1 MHKASYKKTIFWRG
15 LILVLVPLLLGLLV
29 LFGLNTAWQISV
41 KSAQEESRQNFLLRQ
56 INKTLVALNW
66 RMSGALSKMTLPVP
80 DFLPEDVF
88 AANLKSQMADIK
100 ERVKDEPKRLED
112 MNQLEDIVLSEAASL
127 AEFPSL
133 EPGNIN
139 VGTANQLA
147 KTAMKVAVA
156 HTEIRKIFEREFENL
171 KKARAKED
179 QDYTNLAALIS
190 VALLASLGVSCAVV
204 FAFSQSFSRRIES
217 LANKASKLAEQK
229 SIELDLQG
237 NDELSYLDGVL
248 YNTSRLLEESA
259 AHRQSILSMVAHD
272 MRSPLMAA
280 KLSLYMLDQ
289 SDEDIS
295 DEMRE
300 NLADASNKLLAIVS
314 HLDELLEK
322 QRASL
327 SDAEQSGNAEK
338 EETADSANEV
348 KTGTVSAQANP
359 AGDSNT
365 NTSPALSNPA
375 GESSTNTVSAQANPA
390 GDSNT
395 NTSPAQANPAA
406 DSNTNTSP
414 AQAKSKGVSTT
425 QASLQPPTSTSLA
438 KSNSL
443 GSITKSLLTPRIFQ
457 KSLLLVLIPMLIQG
471 YLISQ
476 IQSQL
481 ADINRITKMER
492 IYSDMNIYN
501 ALLTNDFIRGISLT
515 LAYCLTG
522 STKCKHRADKIF
534 ANTSALYDVQKK
546 VVDGDKQWLEVIE
559 LSKATRLQ
567 QIGELGALAPGAS
580 VELMSSVL
588 FRAGSL
594 IERPNND
601 QQVATSRS
609 IVMGGFNA
617 GIKQNQIKLRFAKDE
632 LDKTFI
638 LSLAVNV
645 ILAALALLAFSK
657 NIGGRLRLLIDNAVL
672 ISDKKTITNKVGG
685 HDEIAYLGKVLF
697 DSHQELER
705 ASAERL
711 QLMKEVA
718 HEMQMPLDNAS
729 SCITKCKLEY
739 GSKLSPRMMT
749 QIDRALSNIERV
761 TVLIEDLLTMETL
774 ESGKVNIT
782 VRQFDSREMA
792 DAAINAVASIAKKK
806 DIQIENLVKSV
817 LVSADRDRL
826 IQVLV
831 NLVSNAIKF
840 SSENTAIQIYSED
853 QNEKIKFVVSDQGPG
868 MDEATRSRVFEKYFQ
883 AQTPEQKQGFGLG
896 LAICSLIVH
905 THSGKLGV
913 ESELGKG
920 SKFWFSIPKHQPK
933 T

>member
-338 EETADSANEV
+338 EEIADSANEV

-359 AGDSNT
+359 A
-365 NTSPALSNPA
+365 
-375 GESSTNTVSAQANPA
+375 
-390 GDSNT
+390 
-395 NTSPAQANPAA
+395 A
-406 DSNTNTSP
+406 DSNANTSP